1 MGASVIPLN
10 PRIKNDHDRAICVR
24 VYVGK
29 DLARKDTT

>member
-10 PRIKNDHDRAICVR
+10 PRIKNDRAICVR